1 VSLSWDKS
9 EQGQSVIGGRGCR
22 GFRFVRLAF
31 AVDVK
36 WAFDGA
42 KKKERYSRRRNMGWC
57 FLVKC
62 KEGNE
67 NVRRTIRKV
76 CVWVKFIWEVRRQRD
91 FIGKRRL
98 SNTGKNCIMASILSA
113 NHSTVRSQRSRP
125 SRNSYSR
132 VHHTKSIN
140 RLQHPTASTLSK

>member
-1 VSLSWDKS
+1 M
-9 EQGQSVIGGRGCR
+9 C
-22 GFRFVRLAF
+22 GFAF
-31 AVDVK
+31 AVDVN
-36 WAFDGA
+36 GLLTGV
-42 KKKERYSRRRNMGWC
+42 KKKERYSQEGIWVGGC

-76 CVWVKFIWEVRRQRD
+76 CVGEIYLGSGRQRD